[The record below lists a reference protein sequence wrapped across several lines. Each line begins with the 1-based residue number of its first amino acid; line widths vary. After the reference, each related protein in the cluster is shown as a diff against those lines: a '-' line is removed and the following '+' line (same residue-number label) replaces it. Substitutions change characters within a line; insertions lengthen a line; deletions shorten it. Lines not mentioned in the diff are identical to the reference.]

1 MAYRKPA
8 WLTGRLVLL
17 GAVLLILA
25 VPTAICQLIDT
36 SKMPDAGLATSVG
49 LLLSLYPLVLTVLA
63 LFAVLAIRLFLA
75 ILVSGEEDSSQP
87 APSRGELGLLLKLKR
102 RGSLLR
108 RSWLARKLAAKTSHY
123 TPDLSA
129 HVERRPPRHE
139 KALERL
145 LRLKQTG
152 AWNPRYPEDG

>member
-25 VPTAICQLIDT
+25 VPTAICQFIDT
-36 SKMPDAGLATSVG
+36 SRMPDARSATSVG
-49 LLLSLYPLVLTVLA
+49 LLLSVYLLALTVLI
-63 LFAVLAIRLFLA
+63 LFGVLEL
-75 ILVSGEEDSSQP
+75 LVWGEEDSPQP
-87 APSRGELGLLLKLKR
+87 APSEGAPSGGELGLLLKLKR